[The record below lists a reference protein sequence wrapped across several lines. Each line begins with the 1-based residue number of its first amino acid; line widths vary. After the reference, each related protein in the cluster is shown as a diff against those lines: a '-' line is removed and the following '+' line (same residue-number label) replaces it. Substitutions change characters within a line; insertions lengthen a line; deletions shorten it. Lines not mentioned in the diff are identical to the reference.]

1 MPGVPRVRASLF
13 TDLPREV
20 AILSSISFTVALGYG
35 IVAPAIPVFGRQF
48 GVSITAAASVISAF
62 ALMRIVG
69 ALPSGRL
76 VDRFGEHKTMA
87 AGIAIVAVSSVLAG
101 LSGTFAELII
111 LRGIGGLGSAMF
123 GVSAQT
129 LLLRSVPAGL
139 RGRASGLYTGGFLL
153 GGISGPALGG
163 LIADWS
169 LRAPFFL
176 YGGML
181 AIPAAIAAVRLHDS
195 GAGRA
200 AGTRAAA
207 AGRAMAGVSV
217 ALRSRAYRA
226 AAANLADGFA
236 VMGVRSAI
244 IPLFVRDVLHEPNT
258 WTGIGF
264 LVVAAVNAAMLL
276 PGGKLADTL
285 GRRPVIVAGCAI
297 SGSSMVML
305 ALLPGLAGYLASLA
319 VLGLGSGL
327 LDVAPSA
334 MIGDLL
340 GGKADRQ
347 GESEGQGNRQGGL
360 VVASYQMAGDVGT
373 VTGPVAVGF
382 LVGSVSYQAA
392 FLLAAAVLGL
402 AALAGLPLGIP
413 RHGFDYSD
421 TAKVDA
427 QREQIRQIVLKL

>member
-1 MPGVPRVRASLF
+1 MPAVLRPRPF
-13 TDLPREV
+13 TDLPPEV

-48 GVSITAAASVISAF
+48 GVSITAAAGVISAF

-87 AGIAIVAVSSVLAG
+87 TGIAIVAVSSVLAG

-169 LRAPFFL
+169 LRAPFFV

-181 AIPAAIAAVRLHDS
+181 LVPAAIAAVRLRD
-195 GAGRA
+195 GGTARPGGRA
-200 AGTRAAA
+200 GVAVA
-207 AGRAMAGVSV
+207 AGRTMAGVAG
-217 ALRSRAYRA
+217 ALRSRAYRAA

-244 IPLFVRDVLHEPNT
+244 IPLFVRDVLNEPNT

-264 LVVAAVNAAMLL
+264 LAVAAVNAATLL
-276 PGGKLADTL
+276 PGGKIADTL
-285 GRRPVIVAGCAI
+285 GRRPVIVAGCLI

-305 ALLPGLAGYLASLA
+305 ALLPGLGGYLVSLA

-340 GGKADRQ
+340 GGPAGRPDDRP
-347 GESEGQGNRQGGL
+347 GQGGI

-373 VTGPVAVGF
+373 VAGPVAVGF

-392 FLLAAAVLGL
+392 FFLAAAVLGL
-402 AALAGLPLGIP
+402 AALAGLAAPETRRPGGGAGRP
-413 RHGFDYSD
+413 PVQE
-421 TAKVDA
+421 TAGA
-427 QREQIRQIVLKL
+427 QPHADPA

>member
-1 MPGVPRVRASLF
+1 VPRPRPFAG
-13 TDLPREV
+13 LPPEV

-153 GGISGPALGG
+153 GGISGPAVGG
-163 LIADWS
+163 VIADWS
-169 LRAPFFL
+169 LRAPFFI

-181 AIPAAIAAVRLHDS
+181 LIPAAIAAIRLHDS
-195 GAGRA
+195 GIARR
-200 AGTRAAA
+200 AGTAA
-207 AGRAMAGVSV
+207 AGGAGPIKAGLAG
-217 ALRSRAYRA
+217 ALRNRAYRAA

-244 IPLFVRDVLHEPNT
+244 IPLFVRDVLHRPTT

-264 LVVAAVNAAMLL
+264 LVVAAVNAATLL
-276 PGGKLADTL
+276 PGGKIADTL
-285 GRRPVIVAGCAI
+285 GRRPVIVAGCLI
-297 SGSSMVML
+297 SGSSMVLL
-305 ALLPGLAGYLASLA
+305 ALLPGLWGYLAALA

-327 LDVAPSA
+327 LDVAPAA

-340 GGKADRQ
+340 GGSQAGGQRA
-347 GESEGQGNRQGGL
+347 GQGAGQGGI
-360 VVASYQMAGDVGT
+360 VVASYQMAGDIGT
-373 VTGPVAVGF
+373 VAGPVAVGF

-392 FLLAAAVLGL
+392 FFLAAAVLGL
-402 AALAGLPLGIP
+402 AALAGLAAQETRRPGGGPGRALQP
-413 RHGFDYSD
+413 R
-421 TAKVDA
+421 TAGA
-427 QREQIRQIVLKL
+427 QPHADPA